1 MKAPKL
7 VLRILMI
14 CMVVAMI
21 AGCTQAPVATTAAPT
36 TAALATA
43 ASTTAAP
50 ATAAP
55 ATAVPPATAAP
66 VSGNLSF
73 LSWYTQ
79 AQMQPLLDAF
89 KAKYPNVVMDFQN
102 VPNENDQYSQKLNL
116 LASSGQLP
124 DVFYVQPPITLFAK
138 NNYVADISN
147 LDAVKALPA
156 GFTQSYTYNGKVYAY
171 APDAWIG
178 GVFYN
183 KDLFQKYN
191 LTEPKTW
198 ADFLNIC
205 KTFKANGIAPISM
218 AASEIA
224 DLIYWQHNVEVL
236 SGDPGFDAKINIGQT
251 TFTQG
256 YLAAFTTLKTDMIAP
271 GYITQDMVGMSDD
284 QRMSEFATG
293 KAAMTIS
300 GPWAISTF
308 KKANPTINLGI
319 FPFVGS
325 TADKSVTVGAVN
337 VGIAISATTKNMAAA
352 EAFMNFLG
360 QADSLK
366 TYQSITGN
374 FMASTTLDYTVDP
387 VMEPMKAFAQSGKF
401 AFPPIIWTYT
411 ATIAPL
417 FEKGTQQIVL
427 GTTTPAD
434 LVAAIDAQQ
443 ADLSK

>member
-7 VLRILMI
+7 VLKVLAI
-14 CMVVAMI
+14 CMIVAMI
-21 AGCTQAPVATTAAPT
+21 AGCAQAPAATTVAPATSAPATAAP
-36 TAALATA
+36 A
-43 ASTTAAP
+43 TAAP

-55 ATAVPPATAAP
+55 ATAVP

-89 KAKYPNVVMDFQN
+89 KAKYPNVVMDFQY
-102 VPNENDQYSQKLNL
+102 VPNENDQYTQKLNL

-124 DVFYVQPPITLFAK
+124 DLFYAQPPITLFAK
-138 NNYVADISN
+138 NNYVADLSN

-156 GFTQSYTYNGKVYAY
+156 GYTQSYTYNGKVYAY
-171 APDAWIG
+171 APDAWVG

-183 KDLFQKYN
+183 KDLFTKYN
-191 LTEPKTW
+191 LSEPKTW

-218 AASEIA
+218 SAQEID
-224 DLIYWQHNVEVL
+224 DLVYWLHNTEVL
-236 SGDPGFDAKINIGQT
+236 SSDPGFDAKINTGET

-256 YLAAFTTLKTDMIAP
+256 YLAAFTSLKTDMIDP
-271 GYITQDMVGMSDD
+271 GYVTQDMVGMSDD
-284 QRMSEFATG
+284 QRMTEFATG

-308 KKANPTINLGI
+308 KQKNPAINLGI

-337 VGIAISATTKNMAAA
+337 VGIAISGTTKNMAAA
-352 EAFMNFLG
+352 EAFINFLG

-411 ATIAPL
+411 ATIAPM
-417 FEKGTQQIVL
+417 FEKGTQQIVM
-427 GTTTPAD
+427 GSTTPAQ
-434 LVAAIDAQQ
+434 LVASIDAQE